1 MTAIK
6 EQLRVKDIFDKK
18 SDSSLLS
25 QVILVDL
32 EKVERVLNS
41 LNKDSFSK
49 DIYPQ
54 FIAGEDI
61 EINLQPDV
69 VKESHLKKLISI
81 FGEKKFSLS
90 KNALHRALYYL
101 FEHNTHNNGK
111 RVKDKLLKLIS
122 FGGSTHCSLGSFS
135 IHSIHHKNRFFGW
148 LTKEEIESNF
158 MKILEEL
165 ADLHEIFNLE
175 KKGDISPGLTSS
187 ILDYIYDDKPDC
199 NVREIAGQFEEMIR
213 VLFYSFRRA
222 HEYKL
227 DLVVMEEDLW

>member
-1 MTAIK
+1 MAAIK
-6 EQLRVKDIFDKK
+6 EQLRVKDIFDQHCGL
-18 SDSSLLS
+18 SPVS

-41 LNKDSFSK
+41 LNKDSFSR

-54 FIAGEDI
+54 FIAGEDRT
-61 EINLQPDV
+61 LQPGV

-90 KNALHRALYYL
+90 KNALHRAFCYL

-122 FGGSTHCSLGSFS
+122 FGVSNHCSLGNFS
-135 IHSIHHKNRFFGW
+135 VDSIHHKNSFFGW
-148 LTKEEIESNF
+148 LTREEIEDNF
-158 MKILEEL
+158 MKILEAL

-175 KKGDISPGLTSS
+175 KKADIAPALTLS
-187 ILDYIYDDKPDC
+187 ILEHIYGEKPDC
-199 NVREIAGQFEEMIR
+199 NVTEIAGQFEEMIK

-222 HEYKL
+222 NEYKL
-227 DLVVMEEDLW
+227 DLVFMEEDMW

>member
-1 MTAIK
+1 MAAIK
-6 EQLRVKDIFDKK
+6 EQLRVKDIFDQQN
-18 SDSSLLS
+18 DLSLVS
-25 QVILVDL
+25 QIILVDL

-54 FIAGEDI
+54 FITGEDR
-61 EINLQPDV
+61 ELQAGV

-90 KNALHRALYYL
+90 KNALHRAFYYL
-101 FEHNTHNNGK
+101 FEHNTRNNGK

-122 FGGSTHCSLGSFS
+122 FGASNRCSLGNFS
-135 IHSIHHKNRFFGW
+135 IHSISHKNRFFGW
-148 LTKEEIESNF
+148 LTKEEIEANF

-175 KKGDISPGLTSS
+175 KKGDIPPGLTLN
-187 ILDYIYDDKPDC
+187 ILDYMYGEKRDC
-199 NVREIAGQFEEMIR
+199 NVTEIAGQFEEMIK

-222 HEYKL
+222 NEYKL
-227 DLVVMEEDLW
+227 DLVVMEEDIW

>member
-1 MTAIK
+1 MAAIK
-6 EQLRVKDIFDKK
+6 EQLRVKDIFDQQ
-18 SDSSLLS
+18 SGLSPVS

-41 LNKDSFSK
+41 LSKDSFSR

-54 FIAGEDI
+54 FIAGEDRT
-61 EINLQPDV
+61 LQPGV

-90 KNALHRALYYL
+90 KNALHRAFYYL
-101 FEHNTHNNGK
+101 FEHYTHNNGK

-122 FGGSTHCSLGSFS
+122 FGVSNHCSLGNFS
-135 IHSIHHKNRFFGW
+135 IASIHHKNSFFGW
-148 LTKEEIESNF
+148 LTREEIEDNF
-158 MKILEEL
+158 MKILEAL

-175 KKGDISPGLTSS
+175 KKADIAPALTLS
-187 ILDYIYDDKPDC
+187 ILEHIYGEKPDC
-199 NVREIAGQFEEMIR
+199 NVAEIAGQFEEMIK

-222 HEYKL
+222 NEYKL
-227 DLVVMEEDLW
+227 DLVFMEEDMW

>member
-6 EQLRVKDIFDKK
+6 EQLKVKDIFDQKNDF
-18 SDSSLLS
+18 SPVS

-54 FIAGEDI
+54 FIAGEDKA
-61 EINLQPDV
+61 LQPGV

-90 KNALHRALYYL
+90 KNALHRAFYYL

-122 FGGSTHCSLGSFS
+122 FGCSSRCSLGNFS

-148 LTKEEIESNF
+148 LTKEEIEANF
-158 MKILEEL
+158 MKILESL
-165 ADLHEIFNLE
+165 TDLHEIFNLE
-175 KKGDISPGLTSS
+175 KKGDIPPALTSRM
-187 ILDYIYDDKPDC
+187 LEYMYGEETDC
-199 NVREIAGQFEEMIR
+199 DVKEIAGQFEEMIK

-222 HEYKL
+222 NEYKL
-227 DLVVMEEDLW
+227 DLVVMEEDIW